1 MAIRLEH
8 VELIRGE
15 GRISSGGNIY
25 SVGYVIDVYQKFN
38 ESIPLSKSATGRLTA
53 KPGELVPGELV
64 PCGMGQLRPMGRRGC
79 HQPCGT
85 VEGGVSAVHPSSKA
99 DSSNPPRGFQ
109 PEPHSRHPGRSSSM
123 VRRGVLFE
131 DVD

>member
-1 MAIRLEH
+1 MAIRIEH

-64 PCGMGQLRPMGRRGC
+64 HGMLGTALDLELQDGRRARIFVR
-79 HQPCGT
+79 T
-85 VEGGVSAVHPSSKA
+85 WMET
-99 DSSNPPRGFQ
+99 
-109 PEPHSRHPGRSSSM
+109 SR
-123 VRRGVLFE
+123 
-131 DVD
+131 